1 MKKPMPNPPK
11 HPPVEKATLAV
22 LKGGPEFQAWFN
34 RLRDQTRLPAALLL
48 DASLVEYAKAKG
60 FEEPPPR

>member
-1 MKKPMPNPPK
+1 MSDPPT
-11 HPPVEKATLAV
+11 HSPSQKATLAV
-22 LKGGPEFQAWFN
+22 LKGGPDFQAWFN

-48 DASLVEYAKAKG
+48 DAALVAYAKAIG

>member
-1 MKKPMPNPPK
+1 MSETPK

-22 LKGGPEFQAWFN
+22 LKGGPDFQAWFN

-48 DASLVEYAKAKG
+48 DAALVAYAKSIG
-60 FEEPPPR
+60 FEPPPPR